1 MTDPENDEGLGLLL
15 ACLIVFL
22 LPLLVLAVWL
32 R

>member
-1 MTDPENDEGLGLLL
+1 MNDRDDDEGLGLLL